1 MDRALNRTQ
10 ERTAFLLAL
19 VLMAVFGAILTG
31 FSTAA
36 NPLSL
41 VRSVSVFGTLGV
53 AMALVVG
60 LVAGLALSL
69 VVWTI
74 TGFQIAYVEI
84 PAIIATPAMGIWQ
97 PPFAAYWSGR
107 AAYAVL
113 ARMKVHVNLSKV
125 VHGVG

>member
-36 NPLSL
+36 NPLSP

-107 AAYAVL
+107 AAYAEL